1 MKIII
6 INKSCPTAVT
16 FCSGFG
22 LQHSG
27 LSNKQ
32 RIEKCNEHLVS
43 SRGNQVEPSASEAS
57 FAVIWPTV
65 VVAFSFVHAVPFYW
79 N

>member
-32 RIEKCNEHLVS
+32 RIEKCNERFGFLK
-43 SRGNQVEPSASEAS
+43 RKPG
-57 FAVIWPTV
+57 
-65 VVAFSFVHAVPFYW
+65 
-79 N
+79 